1 MRAIA
6 YFMKDMLRFAGRRL
20 VFNFAGMLVIGM
32 MQSAGILLIIPLL
45 GLTGLI
51 ELKADD
57 YGYLAGLLEWFKLI
71 PFMQSLAAILA
82 LYVLILVGQSFI
94 GRHQAIVDKK
104 IQQGYLRKLREETY
118 GNLLRAD
125 WAFYLRNRNAD
136 LVKMLTIEIAQVKK
150 GIGLS
155 LDFISALIFAA
166 VKIGLAVALSPIIT
180 LAVLLSGAILLL
192 FSRYF
197 TRKAKQFGQDN
208 LELSKI
214 YQAGVTDH
222 LGGMKD
228 IKSNTLERAHVHWMN
243 ALLLK
248 VEHNAVAY
256 TKMKTNSQFI
266 YSAVSAILLAVLV
279 YVLVSLFHSQP
290 AQLLLI
296 IVIFS
301 RLWPVVSSMQSSLES
316 VAALVPS
323 LEALIE
329 MQQECAESQELR
341 SGSLAGGGALELR
354 HGLELRGV
362 SFRYRENGEYPYALS
377 NIHVHIPAGKMTAIA
392 GPSGARK
399 STLVDMLLGLHKPAS
414 GEVLVDG
421 QPLGE
426 HNLLPLRRSVSYV
439 SQDPFL
445 FHASLRDNLILMN
458 ESATEAELWEALEL
472 AAAGDLAKGLPEGL
486 DTIIGDRG
494 VRLSGGERQRIV
506 LARALLRKPT
516 ILILDEATS
525 ALDTVTE
532 RRVKETLDGL
542 KGTMTI
548 IVIAHRLST
557 IQHAEQVIVLDQ
569 GEIVQRGGYDD
580 LAGDGNRLFGRMVGH
595 STG

>member
-1 MRAIA
+1 MRAIV
-6 YFMKDMLRFAGRRL
+6 YFMKDMLRFAGSKL
-20 VFNFAGMLVIGM
+20 VFNFAGMLAIGM
-32 MQSAGILLIIPLL
+32 MQSAGVLLIIPLL

-51 ELKADD
+51 ELKGDD
-57 YGYLAGLLEWFKLI
+57 YGYLAGLLDWFGHI
-71 PFMQSLAAILA
+71 PFMQSLAGILA
-82 LYVLILVGQSFI
+82 LYVLIIIGQSFI
-94 GRHQAIVDKK
+94 GRHQAIVDKR
-104 IQQGYLRKLREETY
+104 IQQGYLRKLREDTY
-118 GNLLRAD
+118 SSLLRAD

-166 VKIGLAVALSPIIT
+166 VKIGLAIALSPKIT
-180 LAVLLSGAILLL
+180 IAVLLSGGILLL

-222 LGGMKD
+222 LSGMKD
-228 IKSNTLERAHVHWMN
+228 IKSNTLERVHVHWMN
-243 ALLLK
+243 VLLRK
-248 VEHNAVAY
+248 VEHNAIAY

-266 YSAVSAILLAVLV
+266 YSAASAVLLAVFV
-279 YVLVSLFHSQP
+279 YVLVSLFQSQP

-316 VAALVPS
+316 VAALIPS
-323 LEALIE
+323 LEALIKL
-329 MQQECAESQELR
+329 QQECAESQELMNGR
-341 SGSLAGGGALELR
+341 FAGGRTLELR

-362 SFRYRENGEYPYALS
+362 SFRYRQEGDRPYALN
-377 NIHVHIPAGKMTAIA
+377 NIHMHIPAGQMTAIA
-392 GPSGARK
+392 GPSGAGK
-399 STLVDMLLGLHKPAS
+399 STLVDMLLGLHKPER

-421 QPLGE
+421 SPLAE
-426 HNLLPLRRSVSYV
+426 HNLLPLRRAVSYV

-445 FHASLRDNLILMN
+445 FHASLRDNLMLMN
-458 ESATEAELWEALEL
+458 ESATEEELWEALDL
-472 AAAGDLAKGLPEGL
+472 AAAGDLARGLPERL

-506 LARALLRKPT
+506 LARALLRKPA

-532 RRVKETLDGL
+532 RRVKETLDSL
-542 KGTMTI
+542 KGSMTI

-557 IQHAEQVIVLDQ
+557 IQHADQVIVLDH
-569 GEIVQRGGYDD
+569 GEIVQCGGYDD
-580 LAGDGNRLFGRMVGH
+580 LAGDGKRLFGRMVGH

>member
-45 GLTGLI
+45 GITGLI

-57 YGYLAGLLEWFKLI
+57 YGYLAGLLEWFKRM

-82 LYVLILVGQSFI
+82 LYVLIIVGQSFI
-94 GRHQAIVDKK
+94 GRHQAIVDKS
-104 IQQGYLRKLREETY
+104 IQQGYLRKLREDTY

-155 LDFISALIFAA
+155 LDFISALLFAV
-166 VKIGLAVALSPIIT
+166 VKIGLAVALSPAIT
-180 LAVLLSGAILLL
+180 LAVLLSGGLLLL

-208 LELSKI
+208 LELSRI

-243 ALLLK
+243 VLLRK

-266 YSAVSAILLAVLV
+266 YSAVSAILLAVFV

-301 RLWPVVSSMQSSLES
+301 RLWPVVAGMQSSLES
-316 VAALVPS
+316 VASLVPS
-323 LEALIE
+323 LEALIKL
-329 MQQECAESQELR
+329 QRECSESRELGHA
-341 SGSLAGGGALELR
+341 SFAGGGALELR

-362 SFRYRENGEYPYALS
+362 SFRYREGEECPYALR
-377 NIHVHIPAGKMTAIA
+377 NLQLYIPAGKMTAIA
-392 GPSGARK
+392 GPSGAGK
-399 STLVDMLLGLHKPAS
+399 STLVDMLLGLHKPTS
-414 GEVLVDG
+414 GAVLVDG

-445 FHASLRDNLILMN
+445 FHASLRDNLMLMN
-458 ESATEAELWEALEL
+458 ESATEAELWEVLEL
-472 AAAGDLAKGLPEGL
+472 AAAGDLARGLPEGL

-506 LARALLRKPT
+506 LARALLRKPS

-557 IQHAEQVIVLDQ
+557 IQHADQVIVLDH

-580 LAGDGNRLFGRMVGH
+580 LAVDGKRLFGRMVGH
-595 STG
+595 SIG